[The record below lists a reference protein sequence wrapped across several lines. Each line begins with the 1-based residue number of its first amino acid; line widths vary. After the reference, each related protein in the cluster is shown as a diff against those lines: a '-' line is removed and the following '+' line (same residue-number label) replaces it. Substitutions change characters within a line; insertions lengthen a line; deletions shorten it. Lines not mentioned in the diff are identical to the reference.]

1 MIPHRTKIQA
11 AISTGIIFGI
21 TLIATACQPKAAAPR
36 IIPVSATKIQTRS
49 FEEVIQAEG
58 TLTTPAFIQIKP
70 QTSGLIYKVL
80 VKEGDT
86 VKAGDLLLT
95 LENKEELAELKT
107 AEEEL
112 KQAIIEAK
120 RNNELARV
128 GAEKIS
134 LAEEKHVAAVA
145 AQSNLVA
152 KQEALNKTYI
162 RSPINGVVGHLTNI
176 KPGEY
181 LQRGDKDDTFYIINN
196 KNLSIDLSIPALQA
210 KQIQLNQQV
219 KMYNETNSD
228 IIGTGKITFIPPY
241 FELDADNKAKNTLR
255 VRADFVNEK
264 KGLRTLQ
271 LIRSKIIISSQQLPG
286 LPATATLFKAQQP
299 YTYHLV
305 PIKTFLQTAE
315 IDPQRKQAMST
326 LPPGTY
332 IARETTLTLGGL
344 QDNHFPVLSGLDPG
358 DLVATSGSAML
369 LNGTPVSIRSDN

>member
-1 MIPHRTKIQA
+1 MTAGCQSRT
-11 AISTGIIFGI
+11 S
-21 TLIATACQPKAAAPR
+21 APF
-36 IIPVSATKIQTRS
+36 IVPVSATKIQTRS
-49 FEEVIQAEG
+49 FEELIQAEG
-58 TLTTPAFIQIKP
+58 TVENTGYIQIKP
-70 QTSGLIYKVL
+70 QSSGLITKVL
-80 VKEGDT
+80 VKAGDT
-86 VKAGDLLLT
+86 VNAGDLLLT

-112 KQAIIEAK
+112 KQATIQAQ
-120 RNNELARV
+120 RYNYFARI
-128 GAEKIS
+128 GAGSNLE
-134 LAEEKHVAAVA
+134 AEEKRVAAVGA
-145 AQSNLVA
+145 KSYLIA
-152 KQEALNKTYI
+152 KQQALDKKSI
-162 RSPINGVVGHLTNI
+162 RSPINGVIGNLIDI
-176 KPGEY
+176 KPGQY
-181 LQRGDKDDTFYIINN
+181 LKEGQDSNLVIVNN
-196 KNLSIDLSIPALQA
+196 ENLSIFLSVPAFQA
-210 KQIQLNQQV
+210 KQIRLNQEV
-219 KMYNETNSD
+219 KMYNETNND

>member
-1 MIPHRTKIQA
+1 M
-11 AISTGIIFGI
+11 
-21 TLIATACQPKAAAPR
+21 TAGCQPKAAAPR

-70 QTSGLIYKVL
+70 QTSGLINKVL

-86 VKAGDLLLT
+86 VNAGDLLLT

-107 AEEEL
+107 AREEL
-112 KQAIIEAK
+112 KQATIQAQ
-120 RNNELARV
+120 RYQYFARV
-128 GAEKIS
+128 GAES
-134 LAEEKHVAAVA
+134 NLAAEEKRLAAVA
-145 AQSNLVA
+145 AQSRLVA
-152 KQEALNKTYI
+152 KQEALEKTAAH
-162 RSPINGVVGHLTNI
+162 SPIKGVVGHLRNT
-176 KPGEY
+176 KPGKY
-181 LQRGDKDDTFYIINN
+181 LQKGDGTFYIVNN
-196 KNLSIDLSIPALQA
+196 ENLSIDLSIPAIQA
-210 KQIQLNQQV
+210 KQIKLNQQV
-219 KMYNETNSD
+219 KMYDETKND
-228 IIGTGKITFIPPY
+228 IIGTGIITFIPPY
-241 FELDADNKAKNTLR
+241 FEEDQNRNAENTLLL
-255 VRADFVNEK
+255 RAAFVNET
-264 KGLRTLQ
+264 KGLRPNQ
-271 LIRSKIIISSQQLPG
+271 LIRSKIIIGDQQHPG

-344 QDNHFPVLSGLDPG
+344 QDNHFPVLSGLNPG

-369 LNGTPVSIRSDN
+369 FNGTPVSIRSTN